1 MVKPFFHLQSIFRFG
16 RVSGESTITEGF
28 SLCVYMQA
36 TGDPVAD
43 GPLEGS
49 LILQQSFHF
58 VGQVS
63 GTAEARDKYFG
74 TFKYPTNAI

>member
-1 MVKPFFHLQSIFRFG
+1 
-16 RVSGESTITEGF
+16 
-28 SLCVYMQA
+28 MQA

-63 GTAEARDKYFG
+63 GMAVMCHDVT
-74 TFKYPTNAI
+74 